1 MKLKKALAFIIAL
14 VMAVAG
20 SFAVSAA
27 GADVDFTLRPVTEN
41 VDEFAPGDTVELEI
55 VITTKTSN
63 GYDSFILE
71 IGYNADVLVYSDE
84 AFSEDG
90 CSGSASNGVLTL
102 TYNNPTQTN
111 SKLNS
116 VNIIR
121 VKFTVL
127 EGAPG
132 GETSFEGSVKACT
145 GRNTTGASTVRQ
157 TAPMY
162 PKAINIADI
171 PFVGNPASDTDY
183 SDIITGVTGEEED
196 EDTTQPPVVVK
207 KGMPVFWAIVLILL
221 AFGGGVVLGYKICEN
236 RIGTNANR
244 RRYDD
249 DIEDEDDEELPTF
262 TKKKPQPLRKPT
274 LADDEDDSYFDTS
287 YFGRASEVSIGSDFF
302 DKYDS
307 KPSFEESDEPETEI
321 PSIFSEV
328 DEDDKGFPGTFFP
341 KNYAGRTDVRDDDGF
356 GSFDMESV
364 PKTTKPDAAFDFSF
378 DDDDFT
384 DPSEG
389 FDGFDDDDMDNILR
403 RR

>member
-1 MKLKKALAFIIAL
+1 MKLKKAIAFIITFAIA
-14 VMAVAG
+14 VMAC
-20 SFAVSAA
+20 SFTVFAA
-27 GADVDFTLRPVTEN
+27 ADIDFTLRPVT
-41 VDEFAPGDTVELEI
+41 DSAKEFAPGDTVELEV

-71 IGYNADVLVYSDE
+71 IGYNADVLVYSDQ

-102 TYNNPTQTN
+102 SYTNPEGKN
-111 SKLNS
+111 STLNS

-132 GETSFEGSVKACT
+132 GETSFEGNVKACT
-145 GRNTTGASTVRQ
+145 GKNTTGASTARQ

-171 PFVGNPASDTDY
+171 PFVGEPASDSDY
-183 SDIITGVTGEEED
+183 SDIVTGVTGDEEE
-196 EDTTQPPVVVK
+196 EVTSNVTVVK
-207 KGMPVFWAIVLILL
+207 KTGLPVFWAIVLILL
-221 AFGGGVVLGYKICEN
+221 AFGGGLVLGYKICEN
-236 RIGTNANR
+236 RIGSDVAR

-262 TKKKPQPLRKPT
+262 TKKKPQPMRKPA

-302 DKYDS
+302 DKYND
-307 KPSFEESDEPETEI
+307 KPSFEEAEEPETEI
-321 PSIFSEV
+321 PSVFSEV
-328 DEDDKGFPGTFFP
+328 DEDDRGFPGTFFP
-341 KNYAGRTDVRDDDGF
+341 KDYAGRTDVRDDDGF
-356 GSFDMESV
+356 GSFDMESAA
-364 PKTTKPDAAFDFSF
+364 KNQKADSAFDFSF
-378 DDDDFT
+378 SDDEFDDDGFGDDF
-384 DPSEG
+384 
-389 FDGFDDDDMDNILR
+389 DDDMDTILR

>member
-1 MKLKKALAFIIAL
+1 MKLKKAIAFIVILA
-14 VMAVAG
+14 MAISACTFTV
-20 SFAVSAA
+20 FAA
-27 GADVDFTLRPVTEN
+27 ADVDFTLRPVTEN

-102 TYNNPTQTN
+102 TYNNPSQTN

-132 GETSFEGSVKACT
+132 GETSFEGNVKACT
-145 GRNTTGASTVRQ
+145 GRNTTGASTARQ

-171 PFVGNPASDTDY
+171 PFVGTPASDSDY
-183 SDIITGVTGEEED
+183 SDIITGVTDED
-196 EDTTQPPVVVK
+196 EEGDTHQEPVIVK

-236 RIGTNANR
+236 RVGSNVNR
-244 RRYDD
+244 KRYDD

-262 TKKKPQPLRKPT
+262 TNKKPQPLRKPT

-302 DKYDS
+302 DKYDN
-307 KPSFEESDEPETEI
+307 KPSFEESEEPETEI

-356 GSFDMESV
+356 GSFDMEAV
-364 PKTTKPDAAFDFSF
+364 ARNAKTDPTFDFGF

-384 DPSEG
+384 DTSEG